1 MTLQIVEDSAKD
13 DRMNNHYP
21 RHLTVFLT
29 VLMLFAAFLIGYQ
42 ARDGGSRLATPVW
55 ASLAS
60 NAGRSTLDD
69 VISLRP
75 VQLFNEAFEQVQ
87 AQYVDPVTDPSKLAY
102 AAIRGMLAELDDP
115 YTRFMDPKEFKE
127 FRSDNAGRFAG
138 IGATLNMVEIPA
150 IDTHEGDGTIAPI
163 TCPVCGTTI
172 DDSKHYRVNIVDTLP
187 NSPARAA
194 NLQAGDLILK
204 VGEKPTDGLTVSE
217 VADQIR
223 GPEGTKVTLTIARK
237 GIEKPLEVTL
247 TRAQIEVPA
256 VEVKMLENNTIGY
269 LRLYQFNEKTV
280 AETSAALEDL
290 NKKNVRGIVLDLRS
304 NPGGL
309 LSECIKVASLVLP
322 SDNKVIVSTKGRG
335 GHKDT
340 YTRIHRQIYAG
351 PLVVLVNKGSAS
363 ASEIL
368 AGAIKDYKR
377 GTVIGETTFGK
388 ALVQTVIPLGDPRSQ
403 SAMAVTTAHYYTP
416 SGYDLAKKGI
426 QPDQTVELG
435 KDFTSISEKDNQ
447 AMAAL
452 KALKEEIAKAGAR

>member
-1 MTLQIVEDSAKD
+1 
-13 DRMNNHYP
+13 MNNHYP